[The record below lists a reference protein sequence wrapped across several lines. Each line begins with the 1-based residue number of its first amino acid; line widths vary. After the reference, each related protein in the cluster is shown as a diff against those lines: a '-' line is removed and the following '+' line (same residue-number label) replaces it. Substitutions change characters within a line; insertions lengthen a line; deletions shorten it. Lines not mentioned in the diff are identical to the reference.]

1 MINKKDKKANV
12 KPFMAK
18 NYLWV
23 FVNCL
28 IENPAFDSQVCRLP
42 ACPPADANCISS
54 PRPPTPAPG
63 CIQRPPSR
71 KNPHALILAAPQT
84 KDTLT
89 LRASSF
95 GSKCDLPD
103 AFMKKVANCG
113 VVDLILSFASFK
125 ADKELKKG
133 DGAKRQRLTGAPGG
147 MRARHS
153 APCGLLLCCTAC
165 CCAACCSPPHCCWCC
180 CRSLAARPPSPPAGI
195 PKLEDANDAGGRNSE
210 HCTLILTE
218 GDSAKS
224 LAVAGLSVVG
234 RDRFGVFPL
243 RCPPARPRCLPACW
257 QPGYPAAC

>member
-1 MINKKDKKANV
+1 M
-12 KPFMAK
+12 
-18 NYLWV
+18 
-23 FVNCL
+23 
-28 IENPAFDSQVCRLP
+28 
-42 ACPPADANCISS
+42 
-54 PRPPTPAPG
+54 
-63 CIQRPPSR
+63 
-71 KNPHALILAAPQT
+71 QT

-95 GSKCDLPD
+95 GSKCEMPD
-103 AFMKKVANCG
+103 AFLKKVANSG

-133 DGAKRQRLTGAPGG
+133 DGAKRQRITGGSSQGG
-147 MRARHS
+147 AVHY
-153 APCGLLLCCTAC
+153 GCCMPTAC
-165 CCAACCSPPHCCWCC
+165 QPQLERQPPPQLQVPACLPPCL
-180 CRSLAARPPSPPAGI
+180 RPAGI

-243 RCPPARPRCLPACW
+243 RCGCGRPGVL
-257 QPGYPAAC
+257 Q